1 MNKTARR
8 MKEARIATVA
18 NKRAQETD
26 RTKADR
32 KTIQRNDV
40 IELIRFNK

>member
-1 MNKTARR
+1 

-26 RTKADR
+26 RTSADR
-32 KTIQRNDV
+32 KNIQRNNV
-40 IELIRFNK
+40 IELNRFIK